1 MKKRGVKEKVLG
13 FLKSNKKKEKEE
25 ILDKLKIM
33 ANTGEKAISKKN
45 PLKIKDPKKKLIINK
60 EKTKGKIP
68 KQKLIKKKLSKKK
81 FPLKFDK
88 HPENPIISPN
98 SRNGWESWQTFNPGA
113 VLIDDKVH
121 FLYRAIGHDGI
132 SRLGYANS
140 NDGLK
145 INERHPEPAYQHVFS
160 ASKVPSFNIYSY
172 ASGGGWG
179 GGCED
184 ARISYIEED
193 GRIYIIYT
201 ACDNGLRIGLS
212 SIKVEDFLKKDWK
225 WKNSKLISKP
235 GELHKNWMLF
245 PEKIKGK
252 YAILHSIVPKLE
264 VEYLDN
270 LNFDEIEYVDSSR
283 KFGPQKNESSKK
295 TWDKWL
301 RGPGATPVK
310 TKEGWLLFYHGMD
323 KDWSKYK
330 VGVMLLDLKDPT
342 KILYRSKEPVL
353 EPEEFYENN
362 GFKAGIVYVSGAVIK
377 DGELLVYYGGSDSF
391 VCVASANLDKFLQ
404 ALKKGIKPKLKK
416 KKIKQRK

>member
-1 MKKRGVKEKVLG
+1 MKMVKRGERKKFWNL
-13 FLKSNKKKEKEE
+13 LKDKRGESKTGDEV
-25 ILDKLKIM
+25 LDKLKEM
-33 ANTGEKAISKKN
+33 ARSHEEAVSKKSTTKK
-45 PLKIKDPKKKLIINK
+45 PLKRTKKPT
-60 EKTKGKIP
+60 KTKV
-68 KQKLIKKKLSKKK
+68 KKPSALTLVK
-81 FPLKFDK
+81 PI
-88 HPENPIISPN
+88 ENPIISPN
-98 SRNGWESWQTFNPGA
+98 SRNGWESWQTFNPGT
-113 VLIDDKVH
+113 VLINDKVH

-140 NDGLK
+140 NDGLT
-145 INERHPEPAYQHVFS
+145 INERHPEPAYEHVFS
-160 ASKVPSFNIYSY
+160 TSKVPSFNIYSY
-172 ASGGGWG
+172 SSGGGW

-184 ARISYIEED
+184 ARIAYIKED

-270 LNFDEIEYVDSSR
+270 LDFDEIEYVDSSR

-391 VCVASANLDKFLQ
+391 VCVASTNLDKFLQ

-416 KKIKQRK
+416 NKIKKKKIKIQVS